1 MNLFGIEEEREQTPE
16 ELAAAMAVK
25 LNEEAGVTRGD
36 IDAAAM
42 EKLVGPTSF
51 FDANKL
57 SMPTMPMTRGEQEY
71 ETNPVAATLKKM
83 LIPKPVYKHMYGQNS
98 QYLGDVAKYELD
110 SKLYLEQEKKGLLDK
125 QDEKVAAY
133 MRGVKS
139 GDIVYDPIEFAALT
153 VQASGIKE
161 LDTNI
166 KTLSPGAMQTN
177 WLGEVV
183 NHNPRDAS
191 GDLTS
196 QERNL
201 AARNAL
207 YARQPDKKN
216 EPGAWAAWDA
226 ERRFF
231 EASVR
236 ANTNVGGY
244 LRSGVDG
251 NVLGDEEDYTGSAA
265 DMTESVTL
273 AGSDAEY
280 EANTFQGAADTYRA
294 TYEQSGIINER
305 LANVDKAIE
314 LFDPENPD
322 RLDTGP
328 IAGGIF
334 KIFGIGQEGM
344 ATVENLSI
352 QETMEWLIA
361 FKGPTTDYEFDKSSA
376 AAFANILKGEEVNAE
391 QLQVVRSTLEKVA
404 RLNDSKA
411 QAAYGTLQDYL
422 GKPGK
427 PGDRSRDFESINN
440 NYKPWWDQE
449 STSADDGEFM
459 SESDALIWLR
469 SNNSPA
475 NREYFQKTY
484 GKVPQ

>member
-1 MNLFGIEEEREQTPE
+1 MNLFGIEEEREPTPE

-57 SMPTMPMTRGEQEY
+57 SMPTMPTTRGEQEY

-83 LIPKPVYKHMYGQNS
+83 LIPKPIYKQMYGQNS
-98 QYLGDVAKYELD
+98 QYLGDVARYELD

-125 QDEKVAAY
+125 QDEAVAAHI
-133 MRGVKS
+133 RDVAS
-139 GDIVYDPIEFAALT
+139 GKIPADPMELMALK
-153 VQASGIKE
+153 VQANGVSPVNMNN
-161 LDTNI
+161 T
-166 KTLSPGAMQTN
+166 TLATGARMVDAFGN
-177 WLGEVV
+177 VV
-183 NHNPRDAS
+183 AEGRDPNT
-191 GDLTS
+191 LTS

-207 YARQPDKKN
+207 YARQPDSKK

-236 ANTNVGGY
+236 ANMNVGNIV
-244 LRSGVDG
+244 RSGVDG
-251 NVLGDEEDYTGSAA
+251 EVMGTEDDYIDSAA

-273 AGSDAEY
+273 AESGAEY

-314 LFDPENPD
+314 LFDPENPN

-422 GKPGK
+422 GEPGK

-469 SNNSPA
+469 NNNSPE